1 MKVLL
6 VEDEEFIRDLF
17 KRQLDLSGFT
27 TDAFANGQDGL
38 AAIGKNAY
46 DLVLLDIMLPDING
60 LQILQN
66 IRSNPT
72 TKGVAVVLLTNLGQ
86 DAVIKQGFELGA
98 DGYLVKA
105 AYTPDQI
112 VQEVKNIMQKK
123 NAQAHATPEG
133 AAPVAPAAGAVPS
146 APSSEP
152 GVPAF
157 PGQASAPAA
166 TDAVPTFPG
175 QAAPTPAPDP
185 MTPPP
190 AEAPLT
196 PGSEPIASAL
206 GALPTFPPVET
217 AAPAPV
223 TPPSASEVASIAAS
237 AGQGTPDSTSS
248 S

>member
-17 KRQLDLSGFT
+17 KRQLDLSGFN

-38 AAIGKNAY
+38 AAISKNAY

-66 IRSNPT
+66 IRQNPAS
-72 TKGVAVVLLTNLGQ
+72 KNIAVVLLTNLGQ
-86 DAVIKQGFELGA
+86 DAIIKQGFELGA

-123 NAQAHATPEG
+123 NAQHAAAAQPG
-133 AAPVAPAAGAVPS
+133 AVPPPAAPAATPAQPDAMPS
-146 APSSEP
+146 
-152 GVPAF
+152 F
-157 PGQASAPAA
+157 PGQASAPAQS
-166 TDAVPTFPG
+166 TPMFPG
-175 QAAPTPAPDP
+175 QSVTPATTPQSTTTPPVPVPDP
-185 MTPPP
+185 M
-190 AEAPLT
+190 
-196 PGSEPIASAL
+196 
-206 GALPTFPPVET
+206 
-217 AAPAPV
+217 AAPASAPII
-223 TPPSASEVASIAAS
+223 PSASEVTSLAAS
-237 AGQGTPDSTSS
+237 EDQPISATPITETPTSS

>member
-17 KRQLDLSGFT
+17 KRQLDLSGFA

-38 AAIGKNAY
+38 AALSKNAY

-66 IRSNPT
+66 IRQNPA

-123 NAQAHATPEG
+123 APQAHAASAMP
-133 AAPVAPAAGAVPS
+133 APVAGLPSTAPVAA
-146 APSSEP
+146 
-152 GVPAF
+152 PAF
-157 PGQASAPAA
+157 PGQAPAQANPTPMFPSQPPAA
-166 TDAVPTFPG
+166 APVSDPMNASTA
-175 QAAPTPAPDP
+175 AAPPSPES
-185 MTPPP
+185 PPSTT
-190 AEAPLT
+190 ADL
-196 PGSEPIASAL
+196 
-206 GALPTFPPVET
+206 
-217 AAPAPV
+217 AAPHVA
-223 TPPSASEVASIAAS
+223 TPPSAAEIAGIASSTEVPVSDDMEPADTI
-237 AGQGTPDSTSS
+237 SS

>member
-27 TDAFANGQDGL
+27 TDAFGTGNDGL
-38 AAIGKNAY
+38 AALTKNAY

-66 IRSNPT
+66 IRSKPESKN
-72 TKGVAVVLLTNLGQ
+72 VAVVLLTNLGQ

-123 NAQAHATPEG
+123 QSQNAPQPVTPAPSSSMTAPAQSTDTSRVPAPSVPGVTAEPG
-133 AAPVAPAAGAVPS
+133 VNLEPKAAMMNPAVIAPAIPGVNAAPVSDPLAPAANS
-146 APSSEP
+146 AEVVSQAANPQEVAPP
-152 GVPAF
+152 GVE
-157 PGQASAPAA
+157 
-166 TDAVPTFPG
+166 
-175 QAAPTPAPDP
+175 TPQ
-185 MTPPP
+185 
-190 AEAPLT
+190 
-196 PGSEPIASAL
+196 S
-206 GALPTFPPVET
+206 
-217 AAPAPV
+217 
-223 TPPSASEVASIAAS
+223 
-237 AGQGTPDSTSS
+237 
-248 S
+248 

>member
-27 TDAFANGQDGL
+27 TDAFGTGQDGL
-38 AAIGKNAY
+38 NAIAKNAY

-66 IRSNPT
+66 IRSNDA
-72 TKGVAVVLLTNLGQ
+72 TKTVAVVLLTNLGQ

-123 NAQAHATPEG
+123 QSQNTGVAAPSEISAPGAPATPS
-133 AAPVAPAAGAVPS
+133 VPPPIQS
-146 APSSEP
+146 APIP
-152 GVPAF
+152 GAFTPPA
-157 PGQASAPAA
+157 PETTPSILG
-166 TDAVPTFPG
+166 
-175 QAAPTPAPDP
+175 APTP
-185 MTPPP
+185 
-190 AEAPLT
+190 
-196 PGSEPIASAL
+196 
-206 GALPTFPPVET
+206 
-217 AAPAPV
+217 
-223 TPPSASEVASIAAS
+223 PPSVSDVVSEAVSS
-237 AGQGTPDSTSS
+237 DSVMPDTGLTATGMNPDVTKSS